1 MSLSWRFSLSSRNL
15 WPFSYPGLPPS
26 SSIFKTVEGLL
37 EMQLQGIRQ
46 GFGCQGMTHNN
57 ALKTRWMRSRSS
69 QIDSIFLRV
78 CALGFPSPLGLPNLK
93 MHASKLLPAASYCYW
108 ICHSWRPRQFMKM
121 SLSCFYFCFVSG
133 LRSGPSTADAG
144 PTTTTPT
151 STTSMRGTPSSTR
164 RRSVSMANTQQRSSK
179 TWRGAQRCRASGHF
193 RASLFI
199 FSFLLKVSV
208 FMSEN
213 AVLPGFWADICK
225 KILFYLYS
233 MKSLSLNSYFLINHF
248 QLSHYL
254 AHLCFF
260 FFFLW
265 LLLCVVSWRERFWAW
280 EWTVSSPLNLFGG
293 MFSTECQPT
302 GFQRRC
308 TKRTG
313 HGATVG

>member
-1 MSLSWRFSLSSRNL
+1 
-15 WPFSYPGLPPS
+15 
-26 SSIFKTVEGLL
+26 
-37 EMQLQGIRQ
+37 MQLQGIRQ

-78 CALGFPSPLGLPNLK
+78 CALGFPSLLGLPNLK

-151 STTSMRGTPSSTR
+151 STTSTRGTPSSTR

-254 AHLCFF
+254 AHLLCF

-265 LLLCVVSWRERFWAW
+265 LLLCVWSHDESDFERENELLAHHWISLGACLAQNVSQQGFSVGARRERDTEQQQFNLSLL
-280 EWTVSSPLNLFGG
+280 SSA
-293 MFSTECQPT
+293 SC
-302 GFQRRC
+302 
-308 TKRTG
+308 
-313 HGATVG
+313 H